1 MPYSSDSGIIAHMKK
16 SHWFSVCLAACVICL
31 AACVSTRPVTVS
43 DTSPEQSEVSPERDE
58 GAAVSIA
65 AVGDIMLGGK
75 AEAFLERKGYDYPF
89 AATAHLLRSADIA
102 IGNLETPLTDRGG
115 PVVDKTYLFRN
126 PPDKVAPALKSAGFD
141 IVNLANNHVLDYGAE
156 GLRDTIDA
164 LNRIGIAHVG
174 AGMNLQEA
182 RRAVV
187 LTLPNGQTAGFL
199 GYSNTFPEEFWA
211 TSALPGTAFGHVEH
225 VQNDVRVLAAQGVD
239 IIVVSFHW
247 GRERQTE
254 LRSYQPLLAHAA
266 IDAGADLVIGHHP
279 HILQGVERYKQG
291 LVLYSLGNYTFATF
305 SNSVHTSVVAR
316 VDFRGGRFERLTMT
330 PININNFEVELQPSV
345 LDADGAGKVF
355 EELKSLSDP
364 LGTPLQLQMSQIVFE
379 GGLDDNSYARVGAEG
394 EVNDSGQ

>member
-1 MPYSSDSGIIAHMKK
+1 MAHMKK
-16 SHWFSVCLAACVICL
+16 SQWFSVWPVACVICL
-31 AACVSTRPVTVS
+31 AACVSTRPVPVS
-43 DTSPEQSEVSPERDE
+43 ETRSDAKDVSPKRDE

-89 AATAHLLRSADIA
+89 AATAHLLKSADIA

-115 PVVDKTYLFRN
+115 PMVDKTYLFRN

-141 IVNLANNHVLDYGAE
+141 IVNLANNHVLDYGVE
-156 GLRDTIDA
+156 GLRDTIDS

-182 RRAVV
+182 RRAAV
-187 LTLPNGQTAGFL
+187 LTLPNGQTIGFL

-211 TSALPGTAFGHVEH
+211 TPALPGTAFGHMEH
-225 VQNDVRVLAAQGVD
+225 VQNDVRALVERGID

-254 LRSYQPLLAHAA
+254 LRPYQPLLAHAA

-305 SNSVHTSVVAR
+305 SNSVHTSAVAR

-330 PININNFEVELQPSV
+330 PININNFEVELQPGI
-345 LDADGAGKVF
+345 LDTLGAGNVF

-364 LGTPLQLQMSQIVFE
+364 LGTPLQFQASQIVFE
-379 GGLDDNSYARVGAEG
+379 GGLDDSSYARVGVEG
-394 EVNDSGQ
+394 ESNATGR

>member
-1 MPYSSDSGIIAHMKK
+1 M
-16 SHWFSVCLAACVICL
+16 
-31 AACVSTRPVTVS
+31 
-43 DTSPEQSEVSPERDE
+43 
-58 GAAVSIA
+58 SIA

-75 AEAFLERKGYDYPF
+75 AEALLERKGYDYPF
-89 AATAHLLRSADIA
+89 AATAHLLKRADIA

-126 PPDKVAPALKSAGFD
+126 PPDRVAPALKSAGFD
-141 IVNLANNHVLDYGAE
+141 IVNLANNHTLDYGPE

-164 LNRIGIAHVG
+164 LNRVGIAHVG
-174 AGMNLQEA
+174 AGMSLQEA
-182 RRAVV
+182 RRAAV
-187 LTLPNGQTAGFL
+187 LTLPNGQTVGFL

-211 TSALPGTAFGHVEH
+211 TPAQAGTAFGHVDQ
-225 VQNDVRVLAAQGVD
+225 VQNDVRALVERGVD

-247 GRERQTE
+247 GQERQTE

-305 SNSVHTSVVAR
+305 SNAVHTSVVAR

-330 PININNFEVELQPSV
+330 PININNFEVELQPAI
-345 LDADGAGKVF
+345 LDAEGAGNVF
-355 EELKSLSDP
+355 DALKSLSDP
-364 LGTPLQLQMSQIVFE
+364 LGTPLQMQMNQIVFE
-379 GGLDDNSYARVGAEG
+379 GGLDGNNYAGAGVET
-394 EVNDSGQ
+394 EANDSGRQR